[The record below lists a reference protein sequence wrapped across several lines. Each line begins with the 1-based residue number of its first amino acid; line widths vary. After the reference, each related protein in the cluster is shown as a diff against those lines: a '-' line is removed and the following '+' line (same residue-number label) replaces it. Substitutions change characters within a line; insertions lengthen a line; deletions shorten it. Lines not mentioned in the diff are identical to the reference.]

1 MLAFSPEALG
11 DPAGVVAAA
20 VCGVDPAAD
29 RARVA
34 EAVAAVAPGRSTI
47 RRLAQALLDRPSI
60 LTDGRSPAPRVAG
73 DLLVALRQLGVSVPA
88 PRCATCAKDL
98 ATFCRRGQD
107 WYCTPCGRTP
117 LACAACGKVRAV
129 ASRDRAGQPRC
140 GSCPPDHGP
149 DPVETIVGVV
159 VAVDPALDPGTVAA
173 TVDEV
178 TSRAGQ
184 RRQLAWALQNRP
196 ELLSGAGAQAPVPS
210 VLRLIDALCQGGA
223 TRIIRP
229 ACPHCER
236 AVNLSKLK
244 DGLRICRGCE
254 ARLRAVPCGRC
265 GAVRDPVTRDGE
277 GRPICPNCFMRDP
290 ANHETC
296 VRCGRRRPVGVRVAD
311 GPMCPSCRPVKEMTC
326 AICGRHAPAEISKAT
341 GQPWCRACQKRWA
354 RCAGCGQSRPVR
366 GGSTGRPLC
375 ATCTRPDTSF
385 WKRCPTCAEMT
396 KLTDGACIRCD
407 LRQQLTDLLAGAD
420 GHIRP
425 ELQALFENLAAAERP
440 ATVVS
445 WLKQEHTIAVLGGVG
460 SGRLALD
467 HGTLDRLPAAKTVE
481 HLRAVLV
488 ATGAL
493 PVRDEHMAR
502 LERWVEATIAA
513 RPDPDERY
521 LLKRYAVWHLLR
533 RLRRRHKGEAISYNQ
548 TTTVKAH
555 VRVAV
560 ELLDWLA
567 ARGLTLSS
575 ADQGHLDAWL
585 AAEGATRR
593 GDAGNFI
600 RWAASQKLTR
610 LELPA
615 TRWNGPT
622 GSVDGDQRWEQARW
636 LLGDNTL
643 DAADRVAGL
652 LVLLYAQ
659 KVAAIS
665 RLTLDHI
672 DHAGPIISIRLGPRP
687 VQLPEPLAGLIL
699 GLVANRRGHAALG
712 SPQTSPWLFPGG
724 QPGRP
729 ISASRLSER
738 LRDLGIYPSR
748 ARSSA
753 LMQLAAELPAAVI
766 ARMLGMHIKVAVE
779 WQRTASGD
787 WTGYAADYSRRAIDT
802 AAAIADDAAAAD
814 DDEKSTKVDRRE
826 RPNSPS

>member
-1 MLAFSPEALG
+1 MLAFSPEVLA
-11 DPAGVVAAA
+11 DPDAVIVAA
-20 VCGVDPAAD
+20 VCDVDPAAD
-29 RARVA
+29 RR
-34 EAVAAVAPGRSTI
+34 AVADVVTAVAPGRSTC
-47 RRLAQALLDRPSI
+47 RRLAQALLVRPSI
-60 LTDGRSPAPRVAG
+60 LTDGRSPAPRVAA
-73 DLLVALRQLGVSVPA
+73 DLLHALRKLGLGVSA
-88 PRCATCAKDL
+88 PRCASCTKEL
-98 ATFCRRGQD
+98 ATFQRRGQD

-117 LACAACGKVRAV
+117 MVCAACGNVRAV
-129 ASRDRAGQPRC
+129 ASRDRAGKPRC
-140 GSCPPDHGP
+140 GSCPPDYGP

-159 VAVDPALDPGTVAA
+159 TNVDPGVDADTVRSA
-173 TVDEV
+173 VERV

-184 RRQLAWALQNRP
+184 RRQLAWALEDRP
-196 ELLSGAGAQAPVPS
+196 ELLSGAAAQAPVPS
-210 VLRLIDALCQGGA
+210 VLRLIDALCQADA

-229 ACPHCER
+229 TCPHCGR
-236 AVNLSKLK
+236 VVNLSKLK

-254 ARLRAVPCGRC
+254 ARLRAVPCARC
-265 GAVRDPVTRDGE
+265 GAVRDPVTRDDH

-296 VRCGRRRPVGVRVAD
+296 VRCARRRPVGVRLPG
-311 GPMCPSCRPVKEMTC
+311 GPLCPSCRPVKDMIC
-326 AICGRHAPAEISKAT
+326 SICGRFAPAEISQAT

-366 GGSTGRPLC
+366 GGSTDRPLC
-375 ATCTRPDTSF
+375 ATCTRPDPSF

-396 KLTDGACIRCD
+396 KLTDGSCVRCD
-407 LRQQLTDLLAGAD
+407 LRRRLTELVAGPD
-420 GHIRP
+420 GDIRP
-425 ELQALFENLAAAERP
+425 EMQALYQNLAAAERP
-440 ATVVS
+440 ATVLS
-445 WLKQEHTIAVLGGVG
+445 WIKQEHTITVLGGLG
-460 SGRLALD
+460 RGDLRLAHD
-467 HGTLDRLPAAKTVE
+467 TLDRLPAAKTVE

-493 PVRDEHMAR
+493 PARDEHMVR
-502 LERWVEATIAA
+502 VERWVADTIAA
-513 RPDPDERY
+513 RPDPDQRY
-521 LLKRYAVWHLLR
+521 ILKRYAVWHLLR
-533 RLRRRHKGEAISYNQ
+533 RLRRRHKGEPITYNQ

-555 VRVAV
+555 LRVAV

-567 ARGLTLSS
+567 ARGLSLGS
-575 ADQGHLDAWL
+575 ADQSHLDAWL
-585 AAEGATRR
+585 AGEGATRR

-600 RWAASQKLTR
+600 RWAASQKLTK

-622 GSVDGDQRWEQARW
+622 GALDADQRWEQARW
-636 LLGDNTL
+636 LLNDDTL

-672 DHAGPIISIRLGPRP
+672 DHAGPTISLRLGPRP
-687 VQLPEPLAGLIL
+687 VQLPEPLAALIL
-699 GLVANRRGHAALG
+699 DLVASRRGHAALG
-712 SPQTSPWLFPGG
+712 NPGTSPWLFPGG

-738 LRDLGIYPSR
+738 LRDLGIYPST

-753 LMQLAAELPAAVI
+753 LIQLATELPAAVI

-779 WQRTASGD
+779 WQRAASGD
-787 WTGYAADYSRRAIDT
+787 WTAYAADYSRRARGT
-802 AAAIADDAAAAD
+802 AKTAS
-814 DDEKSTKVDRRE
+814 DEKSTKVDSRQ
-826 RPNSPS
+826 ST